1 MYLARL
7 EGIWLIKCTVLP
19 AQSQQIHC
27 SRNMGSQ
34 SAGKKLLHGLCQE
47 HNSIEAL
54 ELQEQP
60 MQLDR
65 VPGGTEVDS
74 GSIGGTNQW

>member
-34 SAGKKLLHGLCQE
+34 SAGKKLLHGLCQK

-60 MQLDR
+60 MQLDT